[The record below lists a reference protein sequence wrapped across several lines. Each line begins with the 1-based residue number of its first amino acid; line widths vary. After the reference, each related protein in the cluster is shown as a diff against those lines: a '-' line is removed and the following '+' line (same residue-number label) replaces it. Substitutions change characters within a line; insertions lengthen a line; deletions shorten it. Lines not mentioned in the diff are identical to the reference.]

1 MYNFKI
7 KSIHVY
13 LYNFLNMLRLLPML
27 QRRMTQTYI

>member
-1 MYNFKI
+1 MYNLKI
-7 KSIHVY
+7 KLIVY